1 MPKPSGLAN
10 REKTRRRSA
19 IMPAM
24 CRTEKASM
32 PARCPASVRGQ
43 PMRPGCSLAVQANT
57 SGVSASTVTTLVAS
71 STASGQSG
79 TAAPLRPA
87 SIQKEVAPTAA
98 KAASMAA

>member
-1 MPKPSGLAN
+1 
-10 REKTRRRSA
+10 
-19 IMPAM
+19 
-24 CRTEKASM
+24 
-32 PARCPASVRGQ
+32 
-43 PMRPGCSLAVQANT
+43 MRPGCSLAVQANA